1 LGARRV
7 PSVPRDAS
15 QVDLSPAEEGRRLPA
30 LALIAVP
37 IRSSRSSGLR
47 LARERMAPGALTFG
61 THLVITMP
69 DLCSTIKDMNGDV
82 RIEFKG
88 AGS

>member
-1 LGARRV
+1 
-7 PSVPRDAS
+7 
-15 QVDLSPAEEGRRLPA
+15 
-30 LALIAVP
+30 
-37 IRSSRSSGLR
+37 
-47 LARERMAPGALTFG
+47 MAPGVLTFG

-82 RIEFKG
+82 RTEFKG